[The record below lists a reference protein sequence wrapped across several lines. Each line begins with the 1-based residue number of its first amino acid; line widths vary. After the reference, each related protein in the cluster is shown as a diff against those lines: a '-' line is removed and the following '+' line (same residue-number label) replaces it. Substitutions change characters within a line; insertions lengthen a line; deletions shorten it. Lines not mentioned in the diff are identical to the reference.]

1 MNCFR
6 MSTFA
11 RGKTTWDNRKTM
23 KSCCELLS
31 NEYLCKRKNNLF
43 FIFSFNQLLWIAF
56 KWVPLQEEKQ
66 RLQLH
71 LHSLHCCE
79 LLSNEYLC
87 KRKNNSPP
95 RYDHWQ
101 HVVNCFQMST
111 FARGKTT
118 DYGLYT
124 MSQVFAKIF
133 RKENKVVFHEKSQ
146 S

>member
-1 MNCFR
+1 MYCVVNCFQ

-11 RGKTTWDNRKTM
+11 RGKTTKYPRFIQVP
-23 KSCCELLS
+23 CCELLS
-31 NEYLCKRKNNLF
+31 NEYLCKRKNNFAL
-43 FIFSFNQLLWIAF
+43 ILLM
-56 KWVPLQEEKQ
+56 LQ
-66 RLQLH
+66 
-71 LHSLHCCE
+71 
-79 LLSNEYLC
+79 Y
-87 KRKNNSPP
+87 
-95 RYDHWQ
+95 
-101 HVVNCFQMST
+101 VVNCFQMST